1 MDLDTL
7 FDEMSGY
14 DDFWD
19 YNIGRMRLIGAG
31 TKAHV
36 YKMQDEDDFVLRVSG
51 GDGWFEYARMI
62 FEDTTGLPEEMKV
75 HLPVVRELAHR
86 DGLFFGIV
94 ERLLPVQRD
103 TPMDLWRHTAIRCG
117 IGHRLEGAD
126 LRHFRADRAKLKK
139 AMPHFPDFLESI
151 KERHPAIC
159 DCNFPNWMERDSD
172 GMLVWSDP
180 ITCMTDAEK
189 LDFID
194 RYDCVPS
201 LGYALG

>member
-1 MDLDTL
+1 MRADHSVGWVEVKMIVNSTRILALHSFSGDPHAYLDHDVRPPMDLDTL
-7 FDEMSGY
+7 FDEMSEY

-19 YNIGRMRLIGAG
+19 YNIGRM
-31 TKAHV
+31 
-36 YKMQDEDDFVLRVSG
+36 
-51 GDGWFEYARMI
+51 
-62 FEDTTGLPEEMKV
+62 
-75 HLPVVRELAHR
+75 
-86 DGLFFGIV
+86 
-94 ERLLPVQRD
+94 RLLPVQRD

-117 IGHRLEGAD
+117 IEHRLEGAD
-126 LRHFRADRAKLKK
+126 LRRFRADRAKLTK

-151 KERHPAIC
+151 KARHPAIC